1 MLNVP
6 GIRVSSD
13 NGWNDVHLAELGD
26 WRDLLHYVVA
36 EERSLGHEGARV
48 SAVNVDWFTR
58 VDEVP
63 SDVRRAITGRLQT
76 QVREIQSSVIR
87 NPLLNI
93 IVHFSI
99 GALSTLA
106 NTEPKALTMISVC
119 SRLNEASR
127 CLCATA
133 EFPVHGKLV
142 KVVLFLVILH
152 FLHNPR

>member
-1 MLNVP
+1 MCFNVP

-63 SDVRRAITGRLQT
+63 SDLRNATTGRLQT
-76 QVREIQSSVIR
+76 QVGLREIQSSVIR
-87 NPLLNI
+87 NPLLDI
-93 IVHFSI
+93 MVHFSI
-99 GALSTLA
+99 GVLSTVA
-106 NTEPKALTMISVC
+106 NIDAKNL
-119 SRLNEASR
+119 
-127 CLCATA
+127 
-133 EFPVHGKLV
+133 
-142 KVVLFLVILH
+142 
-152 FLHNPR
+152 